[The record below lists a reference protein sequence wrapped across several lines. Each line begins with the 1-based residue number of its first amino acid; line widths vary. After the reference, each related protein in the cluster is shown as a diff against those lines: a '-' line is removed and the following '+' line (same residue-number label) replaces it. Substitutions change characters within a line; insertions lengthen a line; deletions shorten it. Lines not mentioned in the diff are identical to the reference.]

1 MNPAVPPSHPCCPR
15 AVIDLLASYLLAD
28 RRPGWPGADG
38 LTVEDA
44 VAGAYPAAAVAG
56 RVPPPAELSLRHP
69 DLADALATFFRRTDA
84 HALAS

>member
-1 MNPAVPPSHPCCPR
+1 MNPLPEFPR
-15 AVIDLLASYLLAD
+15 AVIELLAAYLLAD

-38 LTVEDA
+38 LTVEEV

-56 RVPPPAELSLRHP
+56 RVPPPAELTRRHP
-69 DLADALATFFRRTDA
+69 DLADALATFFRRTDS